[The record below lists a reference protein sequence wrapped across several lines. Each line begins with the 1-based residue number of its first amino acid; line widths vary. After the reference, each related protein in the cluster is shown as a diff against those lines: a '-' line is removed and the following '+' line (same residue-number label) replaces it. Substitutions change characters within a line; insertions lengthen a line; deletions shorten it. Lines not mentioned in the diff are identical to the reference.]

1 MSGYR
6 MRGVKLPSAPE
17 DKATICALI
26 PDDNR
31 ISRSMND
38 IARTACGNQGRQTQD
53 SSDCQ
58 SFTDE
63 DSLPRAISQVY
74 PYTQK
79 VFDTYN
85 EKYDSICKMFDV
97 SIIVLKALSYLIG
110 LL

>member
-6 MRGVKLPSAPE
+6 LRGVKLPTPPE
-17 DKATICALI
+17 DKAIIQALI

-31 ISRSMND
+31 ISKSMND
-38 IARTACGNQGRQTQD
+38 IPRAACGNQGRQTQD

-63 DSLPRAISQVY
+63 DSLPRARSQVY

-79 VFDTYN
+79 VFRLY
-85 EKYDSICKMFDV
+85 V
-97 SIIVLKALSYLIG
+97 
-110 LL
+110 